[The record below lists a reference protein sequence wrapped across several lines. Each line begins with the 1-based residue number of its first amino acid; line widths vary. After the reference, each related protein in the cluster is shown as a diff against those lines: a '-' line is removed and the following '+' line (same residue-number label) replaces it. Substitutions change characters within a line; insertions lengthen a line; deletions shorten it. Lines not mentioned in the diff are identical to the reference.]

1 MEFRENYFSEV
12 SLFGQHFHQVSK
24 PPASPSL
31 SLCHSY
37 YISCG
42 GEIQRT
48 SLKNLGKYQES
59 SFTTASYP
67 FPPAYDIAVCS
78 SESSELTS
86 TPSFVSSV
94 FTTASCPFFAA
105 HASGVRPKKSFRLIS
120 TSSFASSSF
129 TTASW
134 PLSAAHDSG

>member
-1 MEFRENYFSEV
+1 MDKKGFFSMFTAELAFCSFVFFFSMEFRENYFSEV

-37 YISCG
+37 YILCG

-59 SFTTASYP
+59 SFTTASCP
-67 FPPAYDIAVCS
+67 F
-78 SESSELTS
+78 L
-86 TPSFVSSV
+86 
-94 FTTASCPFFAA
+94 TASAR
-105 HASGVRPKKSFRLIS
+105 GV
-120 TSSFASSSF
+120 
-129 TTASW
+129 
-134 PLSAAHDSG
+134 